1 MKNTKKLLLLALA
14 LTMLLFAVSCNKAGE
29 GSIWDDATYLTDTEL
44 GTGAITVTVSVVA
57 EEKTVTFTVKT
68 DKQILGDALLDNGLI
83 AGEESTYGLYVKEV
97 NGMTADYDTDGLY
110 WAFYQGGAY
119 MLTGVDSTPI
129 SGGEAFEIRLEK

>member
-1 MKNTKKLLLLALA
+1 MKNTRKLLLLALA

-83 AGEESTYGLYVKEV
+83 AGEESTYGLYVKEA

-110 WAFYQGGAY
+110 WAFYQNGSY
-119 MLTGVDSTPI
+119 LLTGVDSTPI